1 MKINV
6 TIDGQSYQVE
16 VVDIHTRPVVAYVD
30 GETFEVWPDADASLA
45 AGSTLTEKPQISVPE
60 PAAVTSTPGLLV
72 QGGSGKNIIAPLPG
86 VIVAVLVKTGDK
98 VSRGQELCTLEAMK
112 MKNAIRANR
121 DTVIESI
128 EINVGDQVSHG
139 QVLMTFAE

>member
-16 VVDIHTRPVVAYVD
+16 VVDIHTRPVIAHVD
-30 GETFEVWPDADASLA
+30 GEAFEVWLDAEASSA
-45 AGSTLTEKPQISVPE
+45 AGSKLTEKPQISVPE
-60 PAAVTSTPGLLV
+60 PASVTSTPSLV
-72 QGGSGKNIIAPLPG
+72 VEGGSGKNITAPLPG

-121 DTVIESI
+121 DTVIKSI